1 MKHIKTTSEAETA
14 MRNMYK
20 VATDMTP
27 VRASDDNISSVN
39 KILEYQRQID
49 LLTVEVSKE
58 KGALMGVMQT
68 HSELIDPDGKVIVT
82 WKNGNV
88 KETVDWNALVA
99 ELNIPPATVER
110 FTTRKTGSR
119 VFTVVD

>member
-20 VATDMTP
+20 LATDSSP

-49 LLTVEVSKE
+49 LLMAEVSRE
-58 KGALMGVMQT
+58 KGALMGVIQT
-68 HSELIDPDGKVIVT
+68 HSELVDPEGRVLVT
-82 WKNGNV
+82 WKNGST
-88 KETVDWNALVA
+88 KETVDWNALVV